1 MYTFNI
7 WLLYASSPFSVRN
20 RRSLRLR
27 TARKNTKLLLPRVCR
42 WMLSQRHGH
51 YHVNVTNFI
60 ISMLQVIASDC
71 HGVYLN
77 ATNTMFATSRT
88 LSLKC
93 HKHYVRNITNSI
105 IEMSQTVLSMSPTS
119 FSTSKNANKHIIEKW
134 KKHEAAV
141 ALRLQVK
148 GLLNVTN
155 TTQVKGL
162 LNVTNTIFEMS
173 RTLLSSRHQLY
184 EMPRTQPWQTL
195 CHELYHFDVTNSS
208 LVTSPTLWSQSRH
221 AIKMPRTQPWQTL
234 CHELYHFNVTNAK
247 LLMPRV
253 CRWKAF

>member
-105 IEMSQTVLSMSPTS
+105 IEMSQTLCSQ
-119 FSTSKNANKHIIEKW
+119 H
-134 KKHEAAV
+134 HE
-141 ALRLQVK
+141 LYHW
-148 GLLNVTN
+148 NVTN
-155 TTQVKGL
+155 CIIYVTNFILYIEKCEQTHYRKMEKTRGCCCL
-162 LNVTNTIFEMS
+162 ASAGKRPSECHKHYAGKRPSECHKHYFRNVTNSTVFTSPALWNATNSALTNTMS
-173 RTLLSSRHQLY
+173 RTLSF
-184 EMPRTQPWQTL
+184 W
-195 CHELYHFDVTNSS
+195 CH
-208 LVTSPTLWSQSRH
+208 
-221 AIKMPRTQPWQTL
+221 
-234 CHELYHFNVTNAK
+234 K
-247 LLMPRV
+247 L
-253 CRWKAF
+253 